1 MANPWGTDVSA
12 QYGLLGQAIS
22 SPAFHAAAITPH
34 NSTNLDTVARAIYVG
49 TTGNIVIV
57 TPNDEV
63 VTFTSVPVG
72 ILPVMAKRIN
82 STSTTASNLVA
93 LW

>member
-1 MANPWGTDVSA
+1 MANPWGTDA
-12 QYGLLGQAIS
+12 QTQYGLPVS
-22 SPAFHAAAITPH
+22 SPAFHAAAITPS
-34 NSTNLDTVARAIYVG
+34 NSVNFDTVARAIYVG

-63 VTFTSVPVG
+63 VTFTAVPVG
-72 ILPVMAKRIN
+72 ILPVMAKRVN